1 MDLKLDLAFQKN
13 LIDTCE
19 NYMVVPKLNIHLL
32 GSIVLRKGD
41 NTFPPQNKTS
51 K

>member
-32 GSIVLRKGD
+32 GSIVLRKRR
-41 NTFPPQNKTS
+41 
-51 K
+51 